1 MKLRKAMAVALAG
14 ALVLTTFAT
23 GTTSEAA
30 KKTKL
35 KTKKVSI
42 FVKGKKKISITGKK
56 AKHKYTFTS
65 KKKKIAK
72 VSKTGVITGVK
83 AGKTTITVKDTW
95 KQKGKKKTKKLG
107 TIKVTVKKKATPK
120 PKVTA
125 QVTQAPA
132 PQPPAPQVSQDP
144 NGGGSQTTPPD
155 ATQAPTAPPAKTS
168 KPPKTQPPTQP
179 PTPTPPNREDQ
190 KPTTYYPANMAEVEQ
205 VDGVTY
211 DPETGSISVKDVEQ
225 FCIPLGYT
233 VKNGH
238 AIWVKIKGRMNGEQG
253 FRSWMVNDMANKTT
267 LSDQWEA
274 KNEEGFQA
282 PGEFDYTFQ
291 LLSESDDVTCLLI
304 KGPVYGTN
312 IDDIVITS
320 LEISYPLGEGSTK
333 PDPEAPTVALDLDK
347 HTITAGST
355 TTAEVSASAGQIKEV
370 TWSVKDETVAKVEKD
385 AEDAKKATITGL
397 AKGETKVVAEVKVTV
412 EGKDFTIKE
421 EKDLT
426 VAEKGALVVNASI
439 ESAPTEVV
447 VGNTAELKVTVDTG
461 TIESVVW
468 KVEGD
473 AATIETDSV
482 EAVKAVLKTVKV
494 GEVTVS
500 ATVTV
505 KKDGKTATD
514 TAKVTI
520 NVIRDPSDII
530 EIDITKNITVAGW
543 GNKAAFEVQADGSV
557 KCTWDSGADA
567 YTFVKFNFDGMD
579 LTNYWCVIDAEGDNM
594 NIDITDAVR
603 KEPDWGNP
611 YSVVAPAY
619 GKAFPYTIKLDDAAL
634 NPVKDK
640 EGNPADYTNVG
651 GVNIYKGDGTDEYTV
666 IVKSIKFYKY
676 EEDIPKA

>member
-1 MKLRKAMAVALAG
+1 MKIRKAMALALAG
-14 ALVLTTFAT
+14 ALVLTTVAT
-23 GTTSEAA
+23 DTTSEAA

-107 TIKVTVKKKATPK
+107 TIKVTVKKKTTPK

-125 QVTQAPA
+125 QVPQPPVTQVPAPPTQAP
-132 PQPPAPQVSQDP
+132 DD
-144 NGGGSQTTPPD
+144 GGSQTAPPD
-155 ATQAPTAPPAKTS
+155 ATQTPTAPPAKTS
-168 KPPKTQPPTQP
+168 KPPKTQPPTP
-179 PTPTPPNREDQ
+179 VPTPTPPSREDQ
-190 KPTTYYPANMAEVEQ
+190 KPTEYFPANMAEVEKI
-205 VDGVTY
+205 DGVTY
-211 DPETGSISVKDVEQ
+211 DPETGYITVKDVEQ

-238 AIWVKIKGRMNGEQG
+238 CIWVKIKGRMNGEQG

-312 IDDIVITS
+312 IDDLLITS
-320 LEISYPLGEGSTK
+320 IEISYPLGEGGSTK
-333 PDPEAPTVALDLDK
+333 PDPEEPTVTMDLDK

-370 TWSVKDETVAKVEKD
+370 TWSVEDETVATVEKD
-385 AEDAKKATITGL
+385 AEDAKKATITGV
-397 AKGETKVVAEVKVTV
+397 AKGQTKVAAEVKVTV
-412 EGKDFTIKE
+412 EGKDFTVKT
-421 EKDLT
+421 EKDLI
-426 VAEKGALVVNASI
+426 VAEEGALVVNASI
-439 ESAPTEVV
+439 ESAPTEVI
-447 VGNTAELKVTVDTG
+447 VGDTAELKVTVDTG

-482 EAVKAVLKTVKV
+482 EAVKAILKTVKV

-505 KKDGKTATD
+505 KKDDKEATD

-520 NVIRDPSDII
+520 KVIKDPNDII
-530 EIDITKNITVAGW
+530 EIDITKNISVAGW
-543 GNKAAFEVQADGSV
+543 GNKAAFEVQEDGTV
-557 KCTWDSGADA
+557 KCTWDEGTDA
-567 YTFVKFNFDGMD
+567 YTFVKFSFDGMD
-579 LTNYWCVIDAEGDNM
+579 LTDYWCVIDAEGDNM
-594 NIDITDAVR
+594 NIDIQDAVR

-611 YSVVAPAY
+611 YSVTAPAY
-619 GKAFPYTIKLDDAAL
+619 GKAFPYTIKLDDAAK
-634 NPVKDK
+634 NSANDK

-651 GVNIYKGDGTDEYTV
+651 GVNIYKGASGAYTLT
-666 IVKSIKFYKY
+666 VKSIKFYKH

>member
-72 VSKTGVITGVK
+72 VSKKGVITGVK

-107 TIKVTVKKKATPK
+107 TINVTVKKKATPK

-132 PQPPAPQVSQDP
+132 PQPPAPATQAPGGD
-144 NGGGSQTTPPD
+144 GGSQTTPPD

-168 KPPKTQPPTQP
+168 KPPKTQPPTP
-179 PTPTPPNREDQ
+179 VPTPTPPSREDQ

-333 PDPEAPTVALDLDK
+333 PDPEAPTVAMDLDK
-347 HTITAGST
+347 HMITAGST
-355 TTAEVSASAGQIKEV
+355 TTAEVSASAGKIKEV

-397 AKGETKVVAEVKVTV
+397 KKGDTKVSAEVTVTV
-412 EGKDFTIKE
+412 EGKDFTLTT
-421 EKDLT
+421 EKDLA
-426 VAEKGALVVNASI
+426 VAGKDELVVNASI
-439 ESAPTEVV
+439 ESAPTEVII
-447 VGNTAELKVTVDTG
+447 GDTAELKVTVDTG

-468 KVEGD
+468 SVEGD

-514 TAKVTI
+514 TVQFTVYVMEKYNIHDEVNFWSQYATIVKNDDGTVTYTKLQGDQDWQAGEFGFVVPREMVGKFTKV
-520 NVIRDPSDII
+520 II
-530 EIDITKNITVAGW
+530 KY
-543 GNKAAFEVQADGSV
+543 K
-557 KCTWDSGADA
+557 DA
-567 YTFVKFNFDGMD
+567 T
-579 LTNYWCVIDAEGDNM
+579 
-594 NIDITDAVR
+594 
-603 KEPDWGNP
+603 
-611 YSVVAPAY
+611 
-619 GKAFPYTIKLDDAAL
+619 L
-634 NPVKDK
+634 NPPESEKGCGYVIHYDDETQVSWI
-640 EGNPADYTNVG
+640 EGEDHWDDSLR
-651 GVNIYKGDGTDEYTV
+651 IYGDGEIVLENKDPDRALSTV
-666 IVKSIKFYKY
+666 RIYDGVLNGTMTIESVTFQM
-676 EEDIPKA
+676 